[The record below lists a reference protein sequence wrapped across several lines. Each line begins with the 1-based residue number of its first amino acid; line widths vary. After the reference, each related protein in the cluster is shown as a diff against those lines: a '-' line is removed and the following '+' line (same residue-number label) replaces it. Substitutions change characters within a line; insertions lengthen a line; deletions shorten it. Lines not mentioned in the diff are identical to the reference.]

1 MFESSAKAKKLTG
14 YFCTISLSI
23 FNLLIVL
30 SPLTHFGF
38 YFDNNHAVHGDYLL
52 DPFALGY
59 VCYIMFITFQLLR
72 YRKAML
78 NRAFRILV
86 AIYFAVLLIM
96 FLELTI
102 ESTTYLCFTYI
113 LPLLVVFSLF
123 HSTSYDSE
131 NGTLDL
137 QAFDD
142 YLSDLYKNKKEFYM
156 MSLLF
161 ICNRDLTD
169 FYRTVKKETFHFYE
183 KIFVKSYAFQV
194 DDKRFI
200 LIYQKTK
207 IGNFV
212 DSIKVFKK
220 DFARLYETYQM
231 DFKIVHLKSNHVLE
245 NDKNYLK
252 YIKYLEN
259 KTGVNSYYQENAIDL
274 MNFLEQ
280 IKIKNILS
288 DIVNSGNLDD
298 SRILVYAQPIYNT
311 KTKHIRS
318 AESLMRLKD
327 EEGNIIYPDKFI
339 PVAEEYGF
347 IHDLSMIMLNK
358 VCKELYTLTKEGYL
372 INRIS
377 VNLSLTELNDLSISN
392 EIKKIIKSNKTRYDM
407 IGIELTESQD
417 ITNSKNVLKNVEM
430 INKMGC
436 KIYLD
441 DFGTGY
447 SNFDR
452 IMKLPFDIIK
462 FDKSLVDNSSSNSRF
477 MLMTK
482 NLAKTYSDLGYRI
495 LYEGIET
502 EKDVKM
508 CTKNLYADY
517 LQGYY
522 YSKPVEIENL
532 REFLKKG
539 SK

>member
-1 MFESSAKAKKLTG
+1 MNYYYKTYDPNVDFVTLAILIVFFFIFNSTFYNKSKKNNMFKFAIGTLFFATLINVIYMIMVTRYSYNNALVIYILRDITDCLLLATIVVYIRYLCSMFESSAKAKKLTG

-142 YLSDLYKNKKEFYM
+142 YLADLYKNKKEFYM

-252 YIKYLEN
+252 YI
-259 KTGVNSYYQENAIDL
+259 
-274 MNFLEQ
+274 
-280 IKIKNILS
+280 
-288 DIVNSGNLDD
+288 
-298 SRILVYAQPIYNT
+298 
-311 KTKHIRS
+311 
-318 AESLMRLKD
+318 
-327 EEGNIIYPDKFI
+327 
-339 PVAEEYGF
+339 
-347 IHDLSMIMLNK
+347 
-358 VCKELYTLTKEGYL
+358 
-372 INRIS
+372 
-377 VNLSLTELNDLSISN
+377 
-392 EIKKIIKSNKTRYDM
+392 
-407 IGIELTESQD
+407 
-417 ITNSKNVLKNVEM
+417 
-430 INKMGC
+430 
-436 KIYLD
+436 
-441 DFGTGY
+441 
-447 SNFDR
+447 
-452 IMKLPFDIIK
+452 
-462 FDKSLVDNSSSNSRF
+462 
-477 MLMTK
+477 
-482 NLAKTYSDLGYRI
+482 
-495 LYEGIET
+495 
-502 EKDVKM
+502 
-508 CTKNLYADY
+508 
-517 LQGYY
+517 
-522 YSKPVEIENL
+522 
-532 REFLKKG
+532 
-539 SK
+539 